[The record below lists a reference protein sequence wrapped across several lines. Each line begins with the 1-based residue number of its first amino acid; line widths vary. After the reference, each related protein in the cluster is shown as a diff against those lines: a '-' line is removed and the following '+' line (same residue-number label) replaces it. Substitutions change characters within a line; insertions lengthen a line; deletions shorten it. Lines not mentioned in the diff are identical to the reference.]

1 MADKKRVDRGPEEG
15 EGGPGEDARSVPL
28 GTGDE
33 VLRADDSPGDSG
45 GDGMEGQAVDLDL
58 STEGEGTAGQDA
70 VRGSV
75 LSPTML
81 LIEELGEPTLQDLNR
96 ELASRIQAGVPTLEQ
111 VIESMADAFQ
121 DSLAFI
127 AEPVVRALAEM
138 DALPNGYEHTLYNM
152 LLGLEHIRLRSLY
165 DLMAAS

>member
-1 MADKKRVDRGPEEG
+1 
-15 EGGPGEDARSVPL
+15 
-28 GTGDE
+28 
-33 VLRADDSPGDSG
+33 
-45 GDGMEGQAVDLDL
+45 
-58 STEGEGTAGQDA
+58 
-70 VRGSV
+70 
-75 LSPTML
+75 ML

-138 DALPNGYEHTLYNM
+138 DALRDGYDQTLYNM

-165 DLMAAS
+165 DLIEAK